1 MTHDKRPN
9 CFAARSLSMTDTRL
23 FAALVS
29 LGIPPIEGPTIFAG
43 ETLDGTPKQTWFVE
57 KQSVCGQYNAEEM
70 IKAWHSKEW
79 MAANPNHP
87 LAYMK
92 AFVENVNV
100 CIDYAKQ
107 RTNQMHVVRGRGGK
121 LGVIS
126 PNDQKQVTDSILRTL
141 NR

>member
-1 MTHDKRPN
+1 MTQDRKSSIY
-9 CFAARSLSMTDTRL
+9 AARSHSMTDTRL

-29 LGIPPIEGPTIFAG
+29 LGIPPVDGPTIFAG

-57 KQSVCGQYNAEEM
+57 KQSVCGQFQTEEM

-79 MAANPNHP
+79 MDANPNHP
-87 LAYMK
+87 LAYLK
-92 AFVENVNV
+92 AYTENVNV
-100 CIDYAKQ
+100 CIDFVKA

-126 PNDQKQVTDSILRTL
+126 PNDNKRATDAILRTL